1 MGGTWG
7 RNLWP
12 PFHTHTPGQLGPK
25 SAWRAMACRTHQAS
39 VTVVTPPAPPL
50 PPEDAAVTKEGELP
64 ITPCENSTPHTSSWV
79 YHRTQCWDGGGDAAL
94 NSLPKGSETHGRVA
108 KTEAQRVWL
117 VWALAMWPK
126 VP

>member
-1 MGGTWG
+1 M
-7 RNLWP
+7 
-12 PFHTHTPGQLGPK
+12 
-25 SAWRAMACRTHQAS
+25 
-39 VTVVTPPAPPL
+39 
-50 PPEDAAVTKEGELP
+50 
-64 ITPCENSTPHTSSWV
+64 
-79 YHRTQCWDGGGDAAL
+79 